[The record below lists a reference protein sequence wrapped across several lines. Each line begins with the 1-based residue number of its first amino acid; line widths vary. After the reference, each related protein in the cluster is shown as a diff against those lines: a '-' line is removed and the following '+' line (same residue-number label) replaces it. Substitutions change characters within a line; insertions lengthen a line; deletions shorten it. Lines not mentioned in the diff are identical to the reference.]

1 MAIPMGSDAI
11 LFIIFILIVSIILLV
26 WYIRTRNISSMLSS
40 SPVVVTAAIIAILFL
55 IDIISNII
63 PVPLNSFLKPII
75 DALILM
81 IVFTPLIYLWVKRQ
95 IKHISA
101 ITDNIVDGV
110 IVIDSSGIISY
121 FNPSAERIFGYKAEE
136 AMGKNINIFMPE
148 PYSKEHDGYIHSYLQ
163 TGMAKMI
170 GIGREV
176 YGKRKD
182 GSVFPM
188 YLAVNR
194 VSSENQVSFVGIVQ
208 DITEQ
213 KEIDKVLHT
222 SQAIYSE
229 IFNNSPDAIFLLDVM
244 PGERFRIVMVNPIN
258 YNLTGLAPEKT
269 FGRMLDE
276 FIPPEMYPS
285 VKQNYLDCI
294 KAGKQTEYNESV
306 VINGEDYVFH
316 TTLTP
321 IKNSHEEVVRILG
334 VSRDITERD
343 KAEAELKQAKN
354 EAEFAN
360 KAKSNFLA
368 VMSHEIRT
376 PMNAIIGMADLLS
389 DTKLSKEQEEY
400 VEIFQKSGEHLLGLI
415 NDILDLSKIES
426 GHMDMENINFDL
438 TKVAQKALDIMDVKA
453 KSKKIGLEYEIA
465 EDVPIS
471 LQGDPNR
478 LSQILLN
485 LIGNAIKF
493 THHGKVSLLIKKKSQ
508 EEEKV
513 ELLFEVKDTGIGIPA
528 NRIESIFNV
537 FTQVDSSTTR
547 QYGGTGLGLTISQK
561 LAELMDGKIWVESKV
576 GKGSSFFFTINLRQS
591 EKPVESEIINPI
603 QAEQKHEEQHH
614 GKKEKKILVV
624 DDSEDNRQLIR
635 LYLKRSPY
643 QLDIAENGEEAIEKY
658 KNKKYDLIL
667 MDIQMP
673 VMDGYRATAIIR
685 DLEHEQ
691 GQNPTPIIA
700 LTAHAFKEDEERSMS
715 AGCTGHLTKPIKKAT
730 LIDMIEKHID

>member
-1 MAIPMGSDAI
+1 MNIDSI
-11 LFIIFILIVSIILLV
+11 LFIIFILIVSTILLV
-26 WYIRTRNISSMLSS
+26 WYIRTHNVSSMLSS
-40 SPVVVTAAIIAILFL
+40 SPAIVTAAVIAIVFF
-55 IDIISNII
+55 IDLISNII
-63 PVPLNSFLKPII
+63 PLAANSLSKPLIN
-75 DALILM
+75 ALIL
-81 IVFTPLIYLWVKRQ
+81 ILGLAPIIYLWVKRQ

-121 FNPSAERIFGYKAEE
+121 FNPSAERIFGYKTEE
-136 AMGKNINIFMPE
+136 ILGKSINMLMPE
-148 PYSKEHDGYIHSYLQ
+148 PDSKEHDAYIHDYLR
-163 TGMAKMI
+163 TDIAKMI

-176 YGKRKD
+176 SGKRKD
-182 GSVFPM
+182 GSIFPM

-194 VSSENQVSFVGIVQ
+194 VNAENQVSFVGIIQ

-213 KEIDKVLHT
+213 KEIDKALHT

-244 PGERFRIVMVNPIN
+244 PGEKFRIVMVNPTN

-294 KAGKQTEYNESV
+294 KAGKQTEYNENA
-306 VINGEDYVFH
+306 VINGRKYVFH

-321 IKNSHEEVVRILG
+321 IKNGHDEVVRILG

-360 KAKSNFLA
+360 RAKSNFLA

-389 DTKLSKEQEEY
+389 ETKPSKEQEEY
-400 VEIFQKSGEHLLGLI
+400 IQIFQKSGEHLLSLI

-426 GHMDMENINFDL
+426 GHMDMENIDFNL
-438 TKVAQKALDIMDVKA
+438 TRVAQKVIDIMDVKA
-453 KSKKIGLEYEIA
+453 KTRHIGLEYEIA
-465 EDVPIS
+465 TDVPVW
-471 LQGDPNR
+471 LRGDPNR

-493 THHGKVSLLIKKKSQ
+493 THQGKITLLIKKRS
-508 EEEKV
+508 EKDNKI

-528 NRIESIFNV
+528 NRIESIFNI

-547 QYGGTGLGLTISQK
+547 QYGGTGLGLTISKK
-561 LAELMDGKIWVESKV
+561 LAELMEGNIWVESEL
-576 GKGSSFFFTINLRQS
+576 GKGSSFFFTIKLKRS
-591 EKPVESEIINPI
+591 EKPAESEIIAATPI
-603 QAEQKHEEQHH
+603 EQKHEERHH
-614 GKKEKKILVV
+614 GKKEKKILIV
-624 DDSEDNRQLIR
+624 DDSEDNRQLIM
-635 LYLKRSPY
+635 LYLKKLRY

-685 DLEHEQ
+685 DLEHEHDQ
-691 GQNPTPIIA
+691 KPTPIIA
-700 LTAHAFKEDEERSMS
+700 LTAHAFKEDAERSIK

-730 LIDMIEKHID
+730 LVETIEKLIA